1 MQHIFFTTQY
11 RIKKQIIK
19 KIGKLVANDYI
30 GHYTDSIH
38 YELEQTSRLMN
49 MLTNQ
54 LFKKLEITITLD
66 EYIALDTV
74 SINAGICQR
83 DLAKLILKDRA
94 NTGRILN
101 ELEQKGFITR
111 FIDTKNNRLV
121 KKLGITEAGLTEL
134 NNINHKIK
142 AYLSGVTKRIP
153 PEDIARVQETLKAFR
168 LELEKVVETN
178 I

>member
-1 MQHIFFTTQY
+1 MTDN
-11 RIKKQIIK
+11 
-19 KIGKLVANDYI
+19 GI

-54 LFKKLEITITLD
+54 LFKKLELSITFD

-74 SINAGICQR
+74 
-83 DLAKLILKDRA
+83 AKLILKDRA

-121 KKLGITEAGLTEL
+121 KKMGITETGLQEL
-134 NNINHKIK
+134 NSINNKIK
-142 AYLSGVTKRIP
+142 TYLSGVTKRIP
-153 PEDIARVQETLKAFR
+153 PEDVDKVRDILRAFR
-168 LELEKVVETN
+168 LELDKKVETN

>member
-1 MQHIFFTTQY
+1 MADN
-11 RIKKQIIK
+11 
-19 KIGKLVANDYI
+19 GI

-54 LFKKLEITITLD
+54 LFKKLELSITFD

-74 SINAGICQR
+74 SINVGICQR

-121 KKLGITEAGLTEL
+121 KKMGITETGLQEL
-134 NNINHKIK
+134 NSINNKIK
-142 AYLSGVTKRIP
+142 TYLSGVTKRIP
-153 PEDIARVQETLKAFR
+153 PEDVDKVRNILRAFR
-168 LELEKVVETN
+168 LELDKIVETN

>member
-1 MQHIFFTTQY
+1 MAD
-11 RIKKQIIK
+11 K
-19 KIGKLVANDYI
+19 GLE
-30 GHYTDSIH
+30 HYTDSIN

-54 LFKKLEITITLD
+54 LFKKLELNISLD
-66 EYIALDTV
+66 EYITLDTV

-101 ELEQKGFITR
+101 GLERKGFITR
-111 FIDTKNNRLV
+111 FINTKNNRLV
-121 KKLGITEAGLTEL
+121 KKMGITETGLQEL
-134 NNINHKIK
+134 DGINNKIK
-142 AYLSGVTKRIP
+142 TYLNGVTKRIP
-153 PEDIARVQETLKAFR
+153 PEDMQRVQTVLKEFR
-168 LELEKVVETN
+168 FELEKVVETN

>member
-1 MQHIFFTTQY
+1 MADSA
-11 RIKKQIIK
+11 
-19 KIGKLVANDYI
+19 LD
-30 GHYTDSIH
+30 HYTDSIN

-54 LFKKLEITITLD
+54 LFKKLELNVTLD

-74 SINAGICQR
+74 SIKAGIYQR
-83 DLAKLILKDRA
+83 KLAKLVLKDRA
-94 NTGRILN
+94 NTGRILK

-121 KKLGITEAGLTEL
+121 KKMGITETGLQEL
-134 NNINHKIK
+134 DGINNKIK
-142 AYLSGVTKRIP
+142 TYLSGVTKRIP
-153 PEDIARVQETLKAFR
+153 PEDMQRVQTVLKEFR
-168 LELEKVVETN
+168 FELEKVVETN

>member
-1 MQHIFFTTQY
+1 MTDN
-11 RIKKQIIK
+11 
-19 KIGKLVANDYI
+19 GI

-54 LFKKLEITITLD
+54 LFKKLELSITFD

-121 KKLGITEAGLTEL
+121 KKMGITETGLQEL
-134 NNINHKIK
+134 NSINNKIK
-142 AYLSGVTKRIP
+142 TYLSGVTKRIP
-153 PEDIARVQETLKAFR
+153 PEDVGKVRDILRAFR
-168 LELEKVVETN
+168 LELDKIVETN

>member
-1 MQHIFFTTQY
+1 MTNI
-11 RIKKQIIK
+11 
-19 KIGKLVANDYI
+19 DI

-38 YELEQTSRLMN
+38 YELEQTSRMMK

-54 LFKKLEITITLD
+54 IFNKLDINVSLD

-74 SINAGICQR
+74 SVNAGICQR

-121 KKLGITEAGLTEL
+121 KKMGITESGLQEL
-134 NNINHKIK
+134 NSINSKIRT
-142 AYLSGVTKRIP
+142 YLGGVTKKIP
-153 PEDIARVQETLKAFR
+153 PEDIQRVQTILKEFR
-168 LELEKVVETN
+168 FELEKVVETN

>member
-1 MQHIFFTTQY
+1 MTDN
-11 RIKKQIIK
+11 
-19 KIGKLVANDYI
+19 GI

-54 LFKKLEITITLD
+54 LFKKLELSITFD

-121 KKLGITEAGLTEL
+121 KKMGITETGLQEL
-134 NNINHKIK
+134 NSINNKIK
-142 AYLSGVTKRIP
+142 TYFSGVTKRIP
-153 PEDIARVQETLKAFR
+153 PEDVDKVRDILRAFR
-168 LELEKVVETN
+168 LELDKIVETN

>member
-1 MQHIFFTTQY
+1 MTDN
-11 RIKKQIIK
+11 
-19 KIGKLVANDYI
+19 GI

-54 LFKKLEITITLD
+54 LFKKLELSITFD

-74 SINAGICQR
+74 SINVGICQR

-111 FIDTKNNRLV
+111 FIDTKKNILV
-121 KKLGITEAGLTEL
+121 KKMGITKNGLTEL
-134 NNINHKIK
+134 NNINNKIK
-142 AYLSGVTKRIP
+142 TYLSNVTKRIP
-153 PEDIARVQETLKAFR
+153 PEDVDKVRDILRAFR
-168 LELEKVVETN
+168 LELDKIVETN

>member
-1 MQHIFFTTQY
+1 M
-11 RIKKQIIK
+11 
-19 KIGKLVANDYI
+19 ADCI

-38 YELEQTSRLMN
+38 YELEQTSRMMK

-54 LFKKLEITITLD
+54 LFSKLDISISLD

-74 SINAGICQR
+74 SVNAGICQR

-101 ELEQKGFITR
+101 ELEQKGFI
-111 FIDTKNNRLV
+111 DTKKNRLV
-121 KKLGITEAGLTEL
+121 KKLGITENGLKEL
-134 NNINHKIK
+134 NEVNVKIK
-142 AYLSGVTKRIP
+142 AYLSGVTQKLP
-153 PEDIARVQETLKAFR
+153 PEDVDKVRDILRAFR
-168 LELEKVVETN
+168 LELEKIVETN

>member
-1 MQHIFFTTQY
+1 MTDN
-11 RIKKQIIK
+11 
-19 KIGKLVANDYI
+19 GI

-38 YELEQTSRLMN
+38 YELEQTSRLIN

-54 LFKKLEITITLD
+54 LFKKLELSITFD

-121 KKLGITEAGLTEL
+121 KKMGITETGLQEL
-134 NNINHKIK
+134 NSINNKIK
-142 AYLSGVTKRIP
+142 TYLSGVTKRIP
-153 PEDIARVQETLKAFR
+153 PEDVDKVRDILRAFR
-168 LELEKVVETN
+168 LELDKIVETN